1 MEIMFWN
8 KIARYLEKIQI
19 VLPTSPCRRLVFG
32 ASLKKNLKNNL
43 KNVRTV
49 NVEINV
55 FTPNIFVG
63 VLTIAVGGVGGRWL
77 GRKKLASTQQ
87 LILDNRPLVE
97 QLTSQHPSL
106 LLK

>member
-1 MEIMFWN
+1 
-8 KIARYLEKIQI
+8 
-19 VLPTSPCRRLVFG
+19 VLPSSPCRRLVFR

-49 NVEINV
+49 SVEINV
-55 FTPNIFVG
+55 FTPTIFDDD
-63 VLTIAVGGVGGRWL
+63 LTIAVGGVGGRRF
-77 GRKKLASTQQ
+77 GRKKLAPAQQ

-97 QLTSQHPSL
+97 QLPSQHPSL